1 MNATEPGP
9 AGRRG
14 VMRWVGAAFLL
25 FAVAVLIL
33 LGVWQVQRLGWKLD
47 LIERIEQRVHAEPV
61 TAPTDTGLSA
71 GQLDDIEYSR
81 VRAEGE
87 FRHDLEVQVYALTD
101 LGAGYWVMTPL
112 QRSDAVGV
120 LWVNR
125 GFVDTAL
132 RDPAT
137 RPDGQVQGPVSVVG
151 LVRVPEVSGFAL
163 RPNVPAENRWYTR
176 SVQELSEGRG
186 LVQQPVAPYFV
197 DADATPNPG
206 GWPRGGMTRLQF
218 SNNHLGYALTWFTM
232 ALLAVVALVLFVRS
246 EFRRQRPSADG
257 SGREV

>member
-1 MNATEPGP
+1 
-9 AGRRG
+9 
-14 VMRWVGAAFLL
+14 MRWVAAGSLL
-25 FAVAVLIL
+25 LVVVVLIL
-33 LGVWQVQRLGWKLD
+33 LGVWQVQRLAWKLD
-47 LIERIEQRVHAEPV
+47 LIERIEQRVHAEPIP
-61 TAPTDTGLSA
+61 APVDPSLSA
-71 GQLDDIEYSR
+71 ERVKALEYTR

-112 QRSDAVGV
+112 QRSDAVGL

-125 GFVDTAL
+125 GFVETAL

-137 RPDGQVQGPVSVVG
+137 RPEGQVDGVVTVTG
-151 LVRVPEVSGFAL
+151 LIRVPEVSGFAL
-163 RPNVPAENRWYTR
+163 RPNVPDEDRWYTR
-176 SVQELSEGRG
+176 SVRQLSEGRG
-186 LVQQPVAPYFV
+186 LGQQPIAPYFV

-218 SNNHLGYALTWFTM
+218 SNNHFGYALTWFTM
-232 ALLAVVALVLFVRS
+232 ALLAIIALVLFVRT
-246 EFRRQRPSADG
+246 EFRRGPSPPDG